1 MQLMQIAKLAAEYG
15 LDITSMQIAGHQKF
29 ISVCLTVDPAQSYFV
44 ETAANGADHDIF
56 IATLNIVSALT
67 KIKER
72 KEQEGRR
79 AIKQR
84 AHLVMNDIE
93 PYISQI
99 DGSLIGSRSKHRTH
113 LRDHNCIEIGNE
125 MKHMKHQK
133 PLESP
138 SGLKETIIRAVD
150 EVKRKRSN

>member
-1 MQLMQIAKLAAEYG
+1 MQLMQIAKIAEAYG
-15 LDITSMQIAGHQKF
+15 LDIMSMQVAGHQKF
-29 ISVCLTVDPAQSYFV
+29 VSVCLIEDAAQSYFV
-44 ETAANGADHDIF
+44 ETACDNVDHDELV
-56 IATLNIVSALT
+56 IARNLKAAIA
-67 KIKER
+67 KIIER
-72 KEQEGRR
+72 KEQEGIR
-79 AIKQR
+79 AVKQR

-113 LRDHNCIEIGNE
+113 LRDHHCIEIGNE
-125 MKHMKHQK
+125 MHHMKHQK

-150 EVKRKRSN
+150 EVQRKRSR